1 VIRVVVGLLADD
13 SGQILIAQ
21 RRAGTHMAG
30 RWEFPGGKRHTGESA
45 LDALCRELREEL
57 AVEVDAA
64 EPLIVLEHE
73 YPDRHV
79 ELDTWLVTAWRGR
92 PRGCEGQQLRWVA
105 AGDLG
110 NADLLEADAPIV
122 AALIARTMTA
132 QAERPVSSS

>member
-1 VIRVVVGLLADD
+1 MIRVVVGLLAD
-13 SGQILIAQ
+13 SAGNILIAQ

-30 RWEFPGGKRHTGESA
+30 RWEFPGGKRHAGESA
-45 LDALCRELREEL
+45 MQALQRELREEL

-92 PRGCEGQQLRWVA
+92 PQSCEGQQLRWVA
-105 AGDLG
+105 PGALAD
-110 NADLLEADAPIV
+110 ADLLEADAPIIY
-122 AALIARTMTA
+122 ALLDLSLIHI
-132 QAERPVSSS
+132 